1 MLLSAPG
8 RGDDYDEEDDDDDVH
23 DDKQYN
29 KFTIYWG
36 VTLHQNLC

>member
-29 KFTIYWG
+29 KFTIY
-36 VTLHQNLC
+36 